1 MDMNMKKPTLV
12 WDFPT
17 RAFHWLL
24 ALSFTGAFITADSER
39 WIDVHMTL
47 GYTVAGLIAFR
58 LLWGLVGTRY
68 ARFAS
73 FAFGPRA
80 VLAYVKSLFT
90 REPRRYVGH
99 NPAGSWAIYL
109 LLALGLLAAA
119 TGYATYVEL
128 GGEEAFEDLHEGLAN
143 AMLAL
148 VFVHIAGVAVS
159 SLLHRENLARAMV
172 SGRKKAASS
181 EGIRSA
187 HRIIGAA
194 LVAGVVAFWSGGG
207 GRLVPDLSGRVSLA
221 GSAASARSTS
231 RDHREDHRD
240 KLRKGDYRERHDR

>member
-1 MDMNMKKPTLV
+1 MKKPTLV

-24 ALSFTGAFITADSER
+24 ALSFTVAFVTADSER
-39 WIDVHMTL
+39 WRDVHVTF

-90 REPRRYVGH
+90 REPRHFVGH
-99 NPAGSWAIYL
+99 NPAGSWVIYL

-128 GGEEAFEDLHEGLAN
+128 GGEDAFEDLHEGLAN
-143 AMLAL
+143 AMLGL

-172 SGRKKAASS
+172 SGRKKAAAG
-181 EGIRSA
+181 EGIRRA
-187 HRIIGAA
+187 HWLIGVA
-194 LVAGVVAFWSGGG
+194 LISGVVAFWSGGG
-207 GRLVPDLSGRVSLA
+207 GRLVPDLSGRVGVTSRE
-221 GSAASARSTS
+221 SAALGDFHGDRKHHRRHERR
-231 RDHREDHRD
+231 RDRD
-240 KLRKGDYRERHDR
+240 

>member
-1 MDMNMKKPTLV
+1 MKKPTLV

-17 RAFHWLL
+17 RAFHWML
-24 ALSFTGAFITADSER
+24 ALSFAGAFVTAESER
-39 WIDVHMTL
+39 WRDVHVTL

-80 VLAYVKSLFT
+80 VLDYVKSLLT
-90 REPRRYVGH
+90 RAPRHYVGH
-99 NPAGSWAIYL
+99 NPAGSWVIYL

-119 TGYATYVEL
+119 TGYATFEEI

-148 VFVHIAGVAVS
+148 VSVHIAGVALG
-159 SLLHRENLARAMV
+159 SLLHRENLVRAMV
-172 SGRKKAASS
+172 SGRKKAAAG

-187 HRIIGAA
+187 RWVVGVA
-194 LVAGVVAFWSGGG
+194 LIAGVVAFWSGG
-207 GRLVPDLSGRVSLA
+207 
-221 GSAASARSTS
+221 
-231 RDHREDHRD
+231 
-240 KLRKGDYRERHDR
+240 

>member
-1 MDMNMKKPTLV
+1 MKRPTLV

-24 ALSFTGAFITADSER
+24 ALSFTGAFVTGDSER
-39 WIDVHMTL
+39 WRDVHVTL

-58 LLWGLVGTRY
+58 LLWGIVGTRY
-68 ARFAS
+68 ARFSS
-73 FAFGPRA
+73 FSFGPRA
-80 VLAYVKSLFT
+80 VLEYVKSLLT
-90 REPRRYVGH
+90 PAPRHYVGH

-119 TGYATYVEL
+119 SGYATYVEL

-148 VFVHIAGVAVS
+148 VFIHIAGVAVS

-172 SGRKKAASS
+172 SGRKKAAAG
-181 EGIRSA
+181 EGIRRA
-187 HRIIGAA
+187 HWVIGVM
-194 LVAGVVAFWSGGG
+194 LITGVVAFWSAGG
-207 GRLVPDLSGRVSLA
+207 GRLLG
-221 GSAASARSTS
+221 
-231 RDHREDHRD
+231 
-240 KLRKGDYRERHDR
+240 

>member
-1 MDMNMKKPTLV
+1 MRKPTLV

-17 RAFHWLL
+17 RAFHWML
-24 ALSFTGAFITADSER
+24 AISFAGVFVTAESER
-39 WIDVHMTL
+39 WRDLHVTL

-80 VLAYVKSLFT
+80 VLGYVKSLLT
-90 REPRRYVGH
+90 RAPRHYVGH
-99 NPAGSWAIYL
+99 NPAGSWVIYL

-119 TGYATYVEL
+119 TGYATFEEV

-148 VFVHIAGVAVS
+148 VSVHIAGVALG
-159 SLLHRENLARAMV
+159 SLLHRENLVRAMV
-172 SGRKKAASS
+172 SGRKKAAAG

-187 HRIIGAA
+187 HW
-194 LVAGVVAFWSGGG
+194 LVGVVLVTGVIAFWSAGG

-221 GSAASARSTS
+221 GSAPSARSTS

-240 KLRKGDYRERHDR
+240 KRRKGGFPGRHDR

>member
-1 MDMNMKKPTLV
+1 MKKPTLV

-24 ALSFTGAFITADSER
+24 ALSFTGAFVTAESER
-39 WIDVHMTL
+39 WRDVHVTL

-80 VLAYVKSLFT
+80 VLDYVRSLLT
-90 REPRRYVGH
+90 REPRHYVGH

-119 TGYATYVEL
+119 SGYATYVEL
-128 GGEEAFEDLHEGLAN
+128 GGEEAFEDVHEGIAN
-143 AMLAL
+143 ALLAL
-148 VFVHIAGVAVS
+148 VFVHIAGVVAS
-159 SLLHRENLARAMV
+159 SFLHRENLARAMV
-172 SGRKKAASS
+172 SGRKKAAAG

-187 HRIIGAA
+187 RWMVGVA
-194 LVAGVVAFWSGGG
+194 LIAGVVAFWSGGG
-207 GRLVPDLSGRVSLA
+207 GRLVPDLSGRVSVA
-221 GSAASARSTS
+221 
-231 RDHREDHRD
+231 DHD
-240 KLRKGDYRERHDR
+240 